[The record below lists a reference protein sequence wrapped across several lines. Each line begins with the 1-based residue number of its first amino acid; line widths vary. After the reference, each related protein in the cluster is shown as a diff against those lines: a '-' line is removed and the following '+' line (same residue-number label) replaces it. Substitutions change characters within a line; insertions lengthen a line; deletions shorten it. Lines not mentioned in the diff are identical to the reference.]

1 VPGEPIQI
9 TVLFFGRLREIAG
22 CSQDTLAIA
31 EPASLRQVFEHYA
44 ARFPSLHDL
53 RSSVVMAR
61 NHEFSNPSTLLAD
74 RDEVALLPPVSGGS
88 DLRFSLTRDPIDTQQ
103 LARSVA
109 AASDGAVVTFEGIV
123 RDNTK
128 GRKTRYLE
136 YEGYE
141 PMALK
146 IMSELGEQL
155 LAAHAIGQIAMVHR
169 LGRMEIGEASV
180 AIAVSA
186 PHRRPAFEAAQEAI
200 DTLKRT
206 VPIWKKEFFDDGEI
220 WVEGDWDD
228 RLRAQASS

>member
-22 CSQDTLAIA
+22 CSEDILALA

-53 RSSVVMAR
+53 RGSVVMAR

-88 DLRFSLTRDPIDTQQ
+88 DSRFALTRDPIDTQR

-186 PHRRPAFEAAQEAI
+186 PHRRPAFEASQEAI

-206 VPIWKKEFFDDGEI
+206 VPIWKKEFFDDGEV